1 MLWQKIDTESEN
13 IKSEIMGFLIV
24 SKFWM
29 SILIEVVGRLIS
41 LLCLIIR
48 QGEGEMKKSRGNGGS
63 LEKNTTHTSHN
74 TLHDKFHF
82 SAVVFIIGGRGK
94 MISVHN

>member
-1 MLWQKIDTESEN
+1 MLWQKIDAESEN

-48 QGEGEMKKSRGNGGS
+48 QGEGEMKKSRGNGGN
-63 LEKNTTHTSHN
+63 LEKKKHTTHTSHN

-82 SAVVFIIGGRGK
+82 SAV
-94 MISVHN
+94 ISL